1 MSDQEQPKS
10 EEQPQKM
17 FGDISSSVTMA
28 FNLGVSAN
36 QQAAATK
43 SVVEI
48 ANDLGIEIYNNLTQV
63 HGSQFN
69 NDDSIRVNTEF
80 FLQIALMGYIIP
92 NVCVYEEDFKNRLL
106 KLIEAKAKRASS
118 QQHQSKPPDGG
129 SIIVP

>member
-10 EEQPQKM
+10 EEQPQEM
-17 FGDISSSVTMA
+17 FGDILSSVTMA

-48 ANDLGIEIYNNLTQV
+48 ANDIGIEIYNNLTQV
-63 HGSQFN
+63 HGSPI
-69 NDDSIRVNTEF
+69 NDDAIRANTEF

-92 NVCVYEEDFKNRLL
+92 NVCVYEEDFKNRLF
-106 KLIEAKAKRASS
+106 KLIEAKAKRARS
-118 QQHQSKPPDGG
+118 QQNQSNPLDGG
-129 SIIVP
+129 NIIIP

>member
-17 FGDISSSVTMA
+17 FGDILSSVTMA

-36 QQAAATK
+36 QRAAATK

-63 HGSQFN
+63 YGSQFN

-92 NVCVYEEDFKNRLL
+92 NVCVYEEDFKNRLF
-106 KLIEAKAKRASS
+106 KLIEAKAKKAGS